1 MSFGDMKMSNERY
14 NTAVMVMGLYGGLLQ
29 EVVKE
34 YGWEKALEMHGKLG
48 FPMGASMAEEIKKS
62 AGGKKLDVKL
72 LEAANSQMETAFGAT
87 FKVSTK
93 ANSVKYELSRCPL
106 YDGLKASGFSHDQI
120 NKMCLAMSSKEY
132 EGVKSVLPNVI
143 GSAKPRTKPDG
154 VCIEEWVI
162 R

>member
-1 MSFGDMKMSNERY
+1 MIFGEAKMVDEQY

-34 YGWEKALEMHGKLG
+34 YGWEKALKLHGQVG
-48 FPMGASMAEEIKKS
+48 FPMGVSMAEEVKK
-62 AGGKKLDVKL
+62 ATGDKKLDIKL
-72 LEAANSQMETAFGAT
+72 LEKANSQMEAAFGAT

-93 ANSVKYELSRCPL
+93 TNSVRYELSKCPM
-106 YDGLKASGFSHDQI
+106 YDGLTASGFSHDQI
-120 NKMCLAMSSKEY
+120 HKMCLAMSSKEY

-143 GSAKPRTKPDG
+143 GSAKPKTKPDG
-154 VCIEEWVI
+154 ICIEEWAI

>member
-1 MSFGDMKMSNERY
+1 
-14 NTAVMVMGLYGGLLQ
+14 
-29 EVVKE
+29 
-34 YGWEKALEMHGKLG
+34 
-48 FPMGASMAEEIKKS
+48 MAEEIKKA
-62 AGGKKLDVKL
+62 AGGKKIDVKL
-72 LEAANSQMETAFGAT
+72 LEAASSQTLTAFGAT

-120 NKMCLAMSSKEY
+120 YKMCLAMSSKEY

>member
-1 MSFGDMKMSNERY
+1 MSFGDMKMSNEQY
-14 NTAVMVMGLYGGLLQ
+14 ETAVMVTGLYGGLLQ

-34 YGWEKALEMHGKLG
+34 YGWEKALEMHSNLG
-48 FPMGASMAEEIKKS
+48 FPMGASIVEEAQKA

-72 LEAANSQMETAFGAT
+72 LEAANSQMETTFGAT

-106 YDGLKASGFSHDQI
+106 YDGLKASGFSHDQVHE
-120 NKMCLAMSSKEY
+120 MCTAIASKEY
-132 EGVKSVLPNVI
+132 EGIKSVLPNIVW
-143 GSAKPRTKPDG
+143 GAKPKTKSDG
-154 VCIEEWVI
+154 ICVEEWVI